1 MIKQILKVVN
11 VLKIAL
17 LHTNIIPAI
26 KYVGRIVVILMISML
41 ISMILVEIQNIQ
53 LMNVLIIAN
62 IHYFIL
68 MVIKFAQKQMLAQK
82 TIQII

>member
-26 KYVGRIVVILMISML
+26 KYVGRIVVIVLMISML
-41 ISMILVEIQNIQ
+41 ISMILVHIQ
-53 LMNVLIIAN
+53 LMNVLLVAQINVIISMKM
-62 IHYFIL
+62 IL
-68 MVIKFAQKQMLAQK
+68 KIKFVW
-82 TIQII
+82 TSVIVISI

>member
-41 ISMILVEIQNIQ
+41 VSMILVEIQHIQ
-53 LMNVLIIAN
+53 LMNVLILVN

-68 MVIKFAQKQMLAQK
+68 MMIKFAQARMFVQK
-82 TIQII
+82 NTQK